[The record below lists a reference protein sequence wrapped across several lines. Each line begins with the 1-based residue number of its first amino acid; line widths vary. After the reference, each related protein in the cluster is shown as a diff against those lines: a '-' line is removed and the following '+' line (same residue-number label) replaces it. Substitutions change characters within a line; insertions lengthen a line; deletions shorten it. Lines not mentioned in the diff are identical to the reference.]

1 MAQIFNRST
10 NFLSK
15 FSIFGSLFIVAGIAG
30 SGWEISRSPWV
41 TRVNVPREQPVPFSH
56 EHHVSGLGLDCRYCH
71 TSVEKSAFAGI
82 PAVKTCMTCHSQIW
96 ANAPLL
102 EPVRESFRTGAPLAW
117 TRVHDLPDFVFFN
130 HSIHIHKGIG
140 CASCHGRVD
149 RMPITWQVETLQM
162 RWCLSCPRNPER
174 YLRPRSEV
182 FNMNYE
188 VTPAEQA
195 VLGPKL
201 AREYDV
207 MPVRQLT
214 DCVTCHR

>member
-30 SGWEISRSPWV
+30 SGWEIYRSPWV

-56 EHHVSGLGLDCRYCH
+56 EHHVGGLGLDCRYCH

-82 PAVKTCMTCHSQIW
+82 PPVKTCMTCHSQIW
-96 ANAPLL
+96 TNARLL
-102 EPVRESFRTGAPLAW
+102 EPVRESYRNGTPLAW

-130 HSIHIHKGIG
+130 HSIHLHKGIG
-140 CASCHGRVD
+140 CVSCHGRVD

-162 RWCLSCPRNPER
+162 RWCLSCHRNPER
-174 YLRPRSEV
+174 YLRPRAEV
-182 FNMNYE
+182 FNMSYE

-201 AREYDV
+201 AREYNV

>member
-15 FSIFGSLFIVAGIAG
+15 FSIFGSLFIVAGVAG
-30 SGWEISRSPWV
+30 SGWEIYRSPWV

-56 EHHVSGLGLDCRYCH
+56 EHHVTGLGLDCRYCH

-82 PAVKTCMTCHSQIW
+82 PPVKTCMTCHSQIW
-96 ANAPLL
+96 TNAQLL

-162 RWCLSCPRNPER
+162 RWCLSCHRNPEA

-188 VTPAEQA
+188 ATPAEQA
-195 VLGPKL
+195 VLGPRL
-201 AREYDV
+201 AREYGV
-207 MPVRQLT
+207 LPVRQLT